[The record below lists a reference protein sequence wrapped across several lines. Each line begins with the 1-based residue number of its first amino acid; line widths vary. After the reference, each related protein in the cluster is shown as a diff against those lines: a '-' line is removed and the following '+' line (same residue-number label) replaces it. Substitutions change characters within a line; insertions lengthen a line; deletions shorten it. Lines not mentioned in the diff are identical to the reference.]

1 MSSYNELVK
10 IIILDLY
17 YILILIK
24 SSFSIKFLG
33 IKRLSSYDSYFV
45 ILDYG
50 LFLYDFNNQ
59 DCSLLYKFEDNE

>member
-1 MSSYNELVK
+1 MSSFNELVK

-24 SSFSIKFLG
+24 SSFSIEFLG
-33 IKRLSSYDSYFV
+33 IKKLSSYDSYFV

-50 LFLYDFNNQ
+50 LFLYDLNNQ